1 MPKINVYLPDELA
14 EAVRDSGVPVSV
26 ICQRALE
33 QAVRQVTAV
42 RQTAQSGLD
51 ADRLAEQLPRFTARA
66 HTVVRLAIDR
76 AQGGTPAPVSS
87 ADLLAGLL
95 AEGGNLALEVLRA
108 MEIDPAHVRRE
119 LDRHPPTEAGGAS
132 ADGSAGFSDPATGA
146 LELTMT
152 EAITLGHNYVG
163 CEHLLLG
170 LAGEPDGVAGRV
182 LRTVGVEPRAARRAV
197 TAALAGYLHLRAQTA
212 AAGTGDPT
220 QALAAALH
228 QQLQPLVARVERLEQ
243 RLGPASTAQ

>member
-66 HTVVRLAIDR
+66 HSVVKLAISR
-76 AQGGTPAPVSS
+76 AHGGTPAPVGTG
-87 ADLLAGLL
+87 DLLAGLL

-108 MEIDPAHVRRE
+108 MEIEPAQVQRE
-119 LDRHPPTEAGGAS
+119 LNRHPATEPGGAS
-132 ADGSAGFSDPATGA
+132 ADASVGFSDPAAGA
-146 LELTMT
+146 LELTLT
-152 EAITLGHNYVG
+152 EA
-163 CEHLLLG
+163 
-170 LAGEPDGVAGRV
+170 
-182 LRTVGVEPRAARRAV
+182 
-197 TAALAGYLHLRAQTA
+197 
-212 AAGTGDPT
+212 
-220 QALAAALH
+220 
-228 QQLQPLVARVERLEQ
+228 
-243 RLGPASTAQ
+243 